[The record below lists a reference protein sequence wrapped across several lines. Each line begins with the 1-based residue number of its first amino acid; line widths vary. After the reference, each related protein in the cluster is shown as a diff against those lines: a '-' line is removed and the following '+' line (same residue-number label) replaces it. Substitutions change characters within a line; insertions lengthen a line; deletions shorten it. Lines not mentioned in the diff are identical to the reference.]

1 MQFEEELRGS
11 DAAELFFRH
20 HSRMPVPWLQIVQLV
35 PSILDVS
42 RELMKRTKQV
52 PPSSQLAAPATD
64 AELAARVVS
73 LEENERR
80 QAELVAQMAE
90 QLAGVARA
98 VTELHRRVLWLTAI
112 AGISAILAATALV
125 IAL

>member
-1 MQFEEELRGS
+1 M
-11 DAAELFFRH
+11 A
-20 HSRMPVPWLQIVQLV
+20 VPWLQIVQLV

-42 RELMKRTKQV
+42 RELMRRTKQA
-52 PPSSQLAAPATD
+52 PPATP
-64 AELAARVVS
+64 ALASQSSEELAARIAS

-98 VTELHRRVLWLTAI
+98 VTDLHRRVLWLTA
-112 AGISAILAATALV
+112 AATVAIVLSGVALTLYFF
-125 IAL
+125 AA

>member
-1 MQFEEELRGS
+1 M
-11 DAAELFFRH
+11 A
-20 HSRMPVPWLQIVQLV
+20 VPWIQIVQLV

-42 RELMKRTKQV
+42 RELLKRTKQA
-52 PPSSQLAAPATD
+52 PPPAPAL
-64 AELAARVVS
+64 APHSPHSYEELAARVVS

-98 VTELHRRVLWLTAI
+98 VTDLHRRVLWLTGA
-112 AGISAILAATALV
+112 AGIAVILGVAALIVAL
-125 IAL
+125 